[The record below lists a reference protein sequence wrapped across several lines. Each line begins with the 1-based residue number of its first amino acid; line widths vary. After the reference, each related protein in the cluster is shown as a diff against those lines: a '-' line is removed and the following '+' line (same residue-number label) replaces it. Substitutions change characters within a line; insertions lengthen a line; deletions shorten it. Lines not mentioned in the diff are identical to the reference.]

1 MAVLVAPDTSGATAG
16 APAVISARR
25 PKGCLGSGGWSSTRP
40 PSSRPSTKT
49 TRCSRAAD
57 AAIRKLLVAN
67 RFFAS
72 VVTCEFLTGVR
83 LQHDDEEVVRGSFDD
98 LVEILPS

>member
-1 MAVLVAPDTSGATAG
+1 MSGATDG
-16 APAVISARR
+16 APAVLSARR
-25 PKGCLGSGGWSSTRP
+25 PKGCLGSGGGPRLGRRP
-40 PSSRPSTKT
+40 RVLGQNDALP
-49 TRCSRAAD
+49 RAAD

-67 RFFAS
+67 RFVAS
-72 VVTCEFLTGVR
+72 VVTCRFLTGVR